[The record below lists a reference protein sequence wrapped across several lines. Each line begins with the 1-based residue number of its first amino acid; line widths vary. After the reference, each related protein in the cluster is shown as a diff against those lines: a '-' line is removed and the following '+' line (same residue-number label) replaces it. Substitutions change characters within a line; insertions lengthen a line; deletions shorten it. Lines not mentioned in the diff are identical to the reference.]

1 MPSPPDP
8 SDLIPA
14 ERTRAIARVLAAG
27 LLRLA
32 ESPPEP
38 PQSSSN
44 PVGKNLSD
52 LSLNCLELPRETRLN
67 VHTS

>member
-1 MPSPPDP
+1 MPP
-8 SDLIPA
+8 SVPIDLTPA

-32 ESPPEP
+32 EATPKPPPSPG
-38 PQSSSN
+38 N
-44 PVGKNLSD
+44 PLAKNLSD
-52 LSLNCLELPRETRLN
+52 LSLNCLELGRETRLN

>member
-1 MPSPPDP
+1 MPP
-8 SDLIPA
+8 SRCHADFTPE

-32 ESPPEP
+32 EAPPEP
-38 PQSSSN
+38 AHSAGN
-44 PVGKNLSD
+44 PGGKNLSD
-52 LSLNCLELPRETRLN
+52 LSLNCLELARETRLN

>member
-1 MPSPPDP
+1 MPPSVP
-8 SDLIPA
+8 SDLTPA

-27 LLRLA
+27 LLRLTETA
-32 ESPPEP
+32 PGPPLC
-38 PQSSSN
+38 SN
-44 PVGKNLSD
+44 NPAAKNLSD

>member
-1 MPSPPDP
+1 MPPSVP
-8 SDLIPA
+8 SDLTPA

-32 ESPPEP
+32 ERPPDP
-38 PQSSSN
+38 APSAGN
-44 PVGKNLSD
+44 PGGKNLSD
-52 LSLNCLELPRETRLN
+52 LSLNCLELVRETRLN

>member
-1 MPSPPDP
+1 MPPSVP
-8 SDLIPA
+8 SDLTPA

-32 ESPPEP
+32 ESPQP
-38 PQSSSN
+38 SSN
-44 PVGKNLSD
+44 PAAKNLSD
-52 LSLNCLELPRETRLN
+52 LSLNCLELAREPRLN

>member
-1 MPSPPDP
+1 MPSLPGP
-8 SDLIPA
+8 SDLTPA

-32 ESPPEP
+32 ERPPDP
-38 PQSSSN
+38 APSAGN
-44 PVGKNLSD
+44 PGGKNLSD
-52 LSLNCLELPRETRLN
+52 LSLNCLELARETRLN